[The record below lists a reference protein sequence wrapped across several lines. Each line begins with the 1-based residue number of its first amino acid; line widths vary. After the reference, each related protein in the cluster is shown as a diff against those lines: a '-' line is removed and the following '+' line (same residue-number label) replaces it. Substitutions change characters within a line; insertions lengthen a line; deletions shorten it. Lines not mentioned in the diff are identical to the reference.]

1 MTGWMGKILYIDLSS
16 KEYQVLEPGEVVYH
30 KFLGGRGLGARLLF
44 KFLETPHTEPLSP
57 QNTLV
62 FSAGPLTATVVPT
75 TGRMTLTTRS
85 PLTGTIFDSNA
96 GGYWG
101 PALKGAGYDALVITG
116 KAEIL
121 TRLEI
126 NENRIKFVDC
136 QELTGWKNSRTWEH
150 LSQKLPDY
158 QHAYIGPAG
167 ENQVYFAS
175 VSVGENRTLGRGG
188 MGAVLGSKNL
198 KAVSLTGSRQPG
210 VADRKRT
217 EKIKEK
223 SLTWLENSPLT
234 ASRLEEMGT
243 SMLVNLINEAGV
255 LPTRNFQET
264 QFAGADS
271 ISGESLRNRM
281 EASSGSCFNCPI
293 ACARK
298 IVGPEGEQAGP
309 EYETIG
315 LLGSNLGISDPE
327 LIAKFNQ
334 LCNELG
340 LDTISTGSVI
350 ACLMELVDRG
360 YFDYQISFDSAEGLA
375 DLIEDIAL
383 RQGLGDRLARG
394 SLRFAREAG
403 YPELAMQVKGLDIP
417 AFDPRGMKGQGLG
430 YITSNR
436 GACHLRANMLNI
448 ELLGLPERIDRFTE
462 EGKAALL
469 IQQQDLNAIL
479 DSLIVCKF
487 TLFALAEGFY
497 REMLEA
503 VTGVDFPEEEFYS
516 IGERIWNLEKIFNL
530 AVGFKRCDDSLP
542 PRFKAEGGSGP
553 LAGEIFEEE
562 KMLEDYYQKRGWN
575 SSGIPEEETLDRLM
589 LKSFK
594 CYLSGSDIDDC

>member
-1 MTGWMGKILYIDLSS
+1 MPGWMGKILFIDLSS
-16 KEYQVLEPGEVVYH
+16 KEYQILEPGEDLYH

-44 KFLETPHTEPLSP
+44 KFLEIPETESLSP

-101 PALKGAGYDALVITG
+101 PTLKGAGYDALVITG
-116 KAEIL
+116 EAETL

-126 NENRIKFVDC
+126 NENSIKFVDC
-136 QELTGWKNSRTWEH
+136 PELSGWNNSRTWEH
-150 LSQKLPDY
+150 LDQKLPDY

-271 ISGESLRNRM
+271 ISGESLRDRM

-298 IVGPEGEQAGP
+298 IIGPEGEQAGP

-375 DLIEDIAL
+375 DLIEDIA
-383 RQGLGDRLARG
+383 RRRGLGDRLARG

-403 YPELAMQVKGLDIP
+403 HPELAMQVKGLDIP

-469 IQQQDLNAIL
+469 IHQQDLNAIL

-503 VTGVDFPEEEFYS
+503 VTGVSFPEDEFYA

-530 AVGFKRCDDSLP
+530 AVGFRRCDDSLP
-542 PRFKAEGGSGP
+542 PRFKVEGGGGP
-553 LAGEIFEEE
+553 LAGEVVKEEM
-562 KMLEDYYQKRGWN
+562 MLRDYYRIRGWN
-575 SSGIPEEETLDRLM
+575 SSGIPGEETLDRLK
-589 LKSFK
+589 LKNFK